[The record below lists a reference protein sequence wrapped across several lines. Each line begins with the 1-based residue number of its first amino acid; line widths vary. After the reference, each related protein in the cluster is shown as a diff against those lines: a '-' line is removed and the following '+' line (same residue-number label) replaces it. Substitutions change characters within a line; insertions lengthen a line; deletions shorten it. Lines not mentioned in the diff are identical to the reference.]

1 MDAAEQ
7 RVDAAQ
13 QRGYVAEQRVGASE
27 QRGNAAKHWAPEI
40 CLLFTS
46 SGITANTFSCR
57 SYNHQND
64 TVLSYCL
71 ENTQKC
77 VFRLG
82 IIVDIHYS

>member
-1 MDAAEQ
+1 MEAAEQ

-13 QRGYVAEQRVGASE
+13 QRGDAAEQRVGASE
-27 QRGNAAKHWAPEI
+27 QRGDAAKHWALEI

>member
-7 RVDAAQ
+7 RVDASQ

-27 QRGNAAKHWAPEI
+27 QRGDAAKHWALEI